1 MRSHRSWSVQAN
13 FNYHQLFPIYNELKS
28 NTQERM
34 NIVIGS
40 SIGGACIIYEIVA
53 VLGYLTFGSK
63 VGANI
68 MAMYP
73 STSLFIACGQLAIV
87 ILVLFSYPLQVHP
100 CRNCLDKI
108 VDAAVKKKLP
118 VPAAPVPGHI
128 SQQDEEL
135 DNEHET
141 RDEHSSYRHAI
152 LTSAIIICGFTIA
165 YFISSLQLGGFTLL
179 FIDESKPFYVQSF
192 PS

>member
-1 MRSHRSWSVQAN
+1 
-13 FNYHQLFPIYNELKS
+13 
-28 NTQERM
+28 M

-40 SIGGACIIYEIVA
+40 SIGGACIIYEVVA
-53 VLGYLTFGSK
+53 VLGYFTFGSK

-108 VDAAVKKKLP
+108 VDAVVEKKIP
-118 VPAAPVPGHI
+118 TPTSPIAG
-128 SQQDEEL
+128 SQHDEEL
-135 DNEHET
+135 DNDHAIQNN
-141 RDEHSSYRHAI
+141 HSQYRHTV
-152 LTSAIIICGFTIA
+152 LTAAIIACGFPIA
-165 YFISSLQLGGFTLL
+165 YFISSLQLGV
-179 FIDESKPFYVQSF
+179 PFHHEL
-192 PS
+192 

>member
-1 MRSHRSWSVQAN
+1 
-13 FNYHQLFPIYNELKS
+13 
-28 NTQERM
+28 M

-73 STSLFIACGQLAIV
+73 ATSLFIAFGQLAIV
-87 ILVLFSYPLQVHP
+87 VLVLFSYPLQVHP

-108 VDAAVKKKLP
+108 VDAVLKKP
-118 VPAAPVPGHI
+118 QPAPTRVANGNTNATE
-128 SQQDEEL
+128 QEEDE
-135 DNEHET
+135 DADYDHGAH
-141 RDEHSSYRHAI
+141 DEAGPLRHTL
-152 LTSAIIICGFTIA
+152 LTAAIIISGFSIA
-165 YFISSLQLGGFTLL
+165 YFVNSLQIGSLL
-179 FIDESKPFYVQSF
+179 VLLYGYPY
-192 PS
+192 

>member
-1 MRSHRSWSVQAN
+1 
-13 FNYHQLFPIYNELKS
+13 
-28 NTQERM
+28 M

-40 SIGGACIIYEIVA
+40 SIGGACIIYEVVA

-73 STSLFIACGQLAIV
+73 ATSLFIACGQLAIV

-108 VDAAVKKKLP
+108 VEAVTTRQI
-118 VPAAPVPGHI
+118 VPAEGAPEENESLIRQAEDVDLDHLHNETSPLRHTLLTAAIVI
-128 SQQDEEL
+128 S
-135 DNEHET
+135 
-141 RDEHSSYRHAI
+141 
-152 LTSAIIICGFTIA
+152 GFTVA
-165 YFISSLQLGGFTLL
+165 YFISSLQLGKQVLSY
-179 FIDESKPFYVQSF
+179 IC
-192 PS
+192 